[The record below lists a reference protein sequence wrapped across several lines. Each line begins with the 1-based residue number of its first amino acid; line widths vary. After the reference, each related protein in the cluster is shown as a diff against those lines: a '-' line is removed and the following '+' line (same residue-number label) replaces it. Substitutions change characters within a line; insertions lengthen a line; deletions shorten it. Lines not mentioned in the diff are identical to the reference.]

1 MAFFS
6 RKKKHAELPKVSL
19 ISLVDFFTCL
29 IFFLLQIQDL
39 GAGAVVSKDIQ
50 LPLSISTIEIKSS
63 TIVAITPTDILV
75 EGFSAGHIEE
85 EVKRE
90 DFAIPLLEEYLIKI
104 RERAA
109 KQAAATG
116 AEWEGRLIIQG
127 HKDVNFEILK
137 RVLFT
142 AGKSGFSIMSLAVV
156 HAGGDE
162 GTPDAKPAGG
172 S

>member
-1 MAFFS
+1 MSFFS

-39 GAGAVVSKDIQ
+39 GAGAVVSKDIT
-50 LPLSISTIEIKSS
+50 LPLSISTKEIKAS
-63 TIVAITPTDILV
+63 TIVAITPTDVLV
-75 EGFSAGHIEE
+75 EGFSAGKIEE
-85 EVKRE
+85 EVRRE
-90 DFAIPLLEEYLIKI
+90 DLSIPLLEEYLGKI
-104 RERAA
+104 RDRAA

-127 HKDVNFEILK
+127 HKDVSFEILK

-142 AGKSGFSIMSLAVV
+142 AGKSGFSIMSLAVTRS
-156 HAGGDE
+156 GGE
-162 GTPDAKPAGG
+162 SVG
-172 S
+172 SDMKAASGI